1 MLAAREWKHGV
12 IDQIYPRSFL
22 DTTGDGIGGLVGI
35 IERLDYLASFQ
46 IDAIRISPINPSPM
60 ADFGDEITNHS
71 DIAPV
76 FGELARFM
84 RLLDEAVFQ
93 PDEGVIVGAS
103 PGSDPAT

>member
-1 MLAAREWKHGV
+1 MLAASEWKHGV

-22 DTTGDGIGGLVGI
+22 DTNGDGIGGLEGI
-35 IERLDYLASFQ
+35 IERLDYLASLQ
-46 IDAIRISPINPSPM
+46 IDAIRISPM